1 MVEVKIKDLDNLTF
15 LEGFENDHGKFF
27 MSIGRDD
34 EHELYSRFTTL
45 DVDDAKFLIKELTKF
60 VKKNKDLI

>member
-1 MVEVKIKDLDNLTF
+1 MLEVKIKDLDNFTF

-27 MSIGRDD
+27 INIGHDD
-34 EHELYSRFTTL
+34 DHQAETRFTTL
-45 DVDDAKFLIKELTKF
+45 DVDDAKFLIKELTRF